1 MQILQDKNIVLG
13 ISGGIAAYKTP
24 ELVRRL
30 KDNGANVRV
39 VMTNAAKAFITPLT
53 LQAVSGNQVS
63 DSLLDEHAEL
73 GMGHIELAKWADL
86 ILIAP
91 ATADVIARITA
102 GMANDLLTTLCL
114 ATSAPIAIA
123 PAMNQQ
129 MWHASITQENI
140 TRLQQ
145 RDISIWGPGIGE
157 QACGDMGYGRMLEAD
172 ELATLAIDS
181 FCDKYLAGQH
191 WLITAGPTREA
202 IDPVRYIS
210 NHSSGKMGYA
220 VARAALRA
228 GANVTLISGPVAIN
242 PPLGATVIAVNSAE
256 QMHEQAIKHAKSHN
270 VFIACAA
277 VADYRIDKV
286 AEQKIKKSS
295 EILQL
300 NLTKNKDIIA
310 DVANLNKKPFIVGFA
325 AETENVEA
333 YARGKLVRKN
343 LDLIAANNVAIEGQG
358 FNGDNNAL
366 TLFSAIDK
374 IDIELASK
382 SLVAEKLIALVN
394 QYYQAKI
401 S

>member
-1 MQILQDKNIVLG
+1 
-13 ISGGIAAYKTP
+13 
-24 ELVRRL
+24 
-30 KDNGANVRV
+30 
-39 VMTNAAKAFITPLT
+39 
-53 LQAVSGNQVS
+53 
-63 DSLLDEHAEL
+63 
-73 GMGHIELAKWADL
+73 
-86 ILIAP
+86 
-91 ATADVIARITA
+91 
-102 GMANDLLTTLCL
+102 
-114 ATSAPIAIA
+114 
-123 PAMNQQ
+123 
-129 MWHASITQENI
+129 
-140 TRLQQ
+140 
-145 RDISIWGPGIGE
+145 
-157 QACGDMGYGRMLEAD
+157 MGYGRMLEAD